1 MSNFKWHLERRLSF
15 NQVCVLKES
24 ARIFESVGL
33 ELFLVGGTVRDL
45 LLDLHP
51 EDLDL
56 VVVSDP
62 DTVDELILTRG
73 IFGEILSR
81 SQFHTYRF
89 LKDGVNIDLALA
101 RKEIYDSPGVLPTIE
116 PATIEEDLPRRDFL
130 INAMA
135 ISLNSGTFGDLI
147 DPLGGRLDLNNQV
160 IRVLHPNSFIEDPTR
175 IFRAVRYSVRLGFSI
190 EDDTFDQIREGVNYI
205 NQVSGDRIREELD
218 KVFQE
223 SDVLVMLKV
232 LQDCGVF
239 QLIHHSFGLGNMIFD
254 NIDETRLTI
263 QKSKNQL
270 FFLAVLVFSCTEDDI
285 KKLIS
290 RLNMGKIW
298 TRVVEDVCS
307 VKKVFDCLS
316 TSNIKS
322 SIIYN
327 LLHGLDCTSIE
338 ACRLLVDDTIIK
350 QYLDLYLTKLTHEKP
365 LLKGE
370 DLISL
375 GIREGYMM
383 GEILKEILYARL
395 DGNLSSEKDEREFV
409 RSRILQLTEN

>member
-1 MSNFKWHLERRLSF
+1 MDRRLSF
-15 NQVCVLKES
+15 NQIYLLKES
-24 ARIFESVGL
+24 ARRFESAGL
-33 ELFLVGGTVRDL
+33 ELFLVGGTVRDI

-56 VVVSDP
+56 AVVGNP
-62 DTVDELILTRG
+62 DTVDKWILTEG

-81 SQFHTYRF
+81 SQFYTYRF
-89 LKDGVNIDLALA
+89 LKDGIKIDLALS
-101 RKEIYDSPGVLPTIE
+101 RKEIYDYPGVLPTIE
-116 PATIEEDLPRRDFL
+116 PATIDEDLPRRDFL

-135 ISLNSGTFGDLI
+135 ISLNSETFGDLI
-147 DPLGGRLDLNNQV
+147 DPLGGRLDLKNQM
-160 IRVLHPNSFIEDPTR
+160 IRVLHPNSFMEDPTR

-190 EDDTFDQIREGVNYI
+190 EDDTFDQIREGLKYI
-205 NQVSGDRIREELD
+205 NEVSGDRIREELD

-223 SDVLVMLKV
+223 NDVLVMLKV

-254 NIDETRLTI
+254 NIDETHLVI

-270 FFLAVLVFSCTEDDI
+270 FFLAILVFSCTEDDI
-285 KKLIS
+285 KKLIN

-298 TRVVEDVCS
+298 SRVVRDVYS
-307 VKKVFDCLS
+307 VKKVFDYLR

-322 SIIYN
+322 SRIYN
-327 LLHGLDCTSIE
+327 LLHGLDRTSIE
-338 ACRLLVDDTIIK
+338 ACRLLIDDTIIK
-350 QYLDLYLTKLTHEKP
+350 QHLDLYLTKLTHEKP
-365 LLKGE
+365 LLKGQ

-375 GIREGYMM
+375 GIREGSMM

-395 DGNLSSEKDEREFV
+395 DGKVSSEEDERNFV
-409 RSRILQLTEN
+409 RIRIL

>member
-15 NQVCVLKES
+15 NQIYVLKES
-24 ARIFESVGL
+24 ARVFESAGL
-33 ELFLVGGTVRDL
+33 DLFLVGGTVRDL

-56 VVVSDP
+56 VVVGDP
-62 DTVDELILTRG
+62 NTVDEWILTRG

-81 SQFHTYRF
+81 SQFYTYSF

-101 RKEIYDSPGVLPTIE
+101 RKEVYDSPGVLPTIE

-135 ISLNSGTFGDLI
+135 ISLNSETFGDLI

-160 IRVLHPNSFIEDPTR
+160 IRVQHPNSFIEDPTR

-190 EDDTFDQIREGVNYI
+190 EDDTFGQIREGLKYI
-205 NQVSGDRIREELD
+205 NEVSGDRIREELD

-223 SDVLVMLKV
+223 NDVLVMLKV

-254 NIDETRLTI
+254 NIDETNLAI

-270 FFLAVLVFSCTEDDI
+270 FFLAILVFSCTEDDI

-307 VKKVFDCLS
+307 VKKVFDCLR

-322 SIIYN
+322 SRIYN
-327 LLHGLDCTSIE
+327 LLHGLDRISIE
-338 ACRLLVDDTIIK
+338 ACRLLIDDTIIK
-350 QYLDLYLTKLTHEKP
+350 QHLDLYLMKLTHEKP

-375 GIREGYMM
+375 GIKEGSMM

-395 DGNLSSEKDEREFV
+395 DGNLSSEEDERDFV
-409 RSRILQLTEN
+409 RIRILQLTGN